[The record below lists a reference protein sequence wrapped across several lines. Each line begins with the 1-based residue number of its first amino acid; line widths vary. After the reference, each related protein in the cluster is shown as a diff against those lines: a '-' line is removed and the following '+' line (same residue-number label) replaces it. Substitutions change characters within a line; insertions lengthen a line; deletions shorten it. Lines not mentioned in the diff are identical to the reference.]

1 MHDQRPL
8 REKQVV
14 NGLLTGILRKPLG
27 AVNPSVGAMIA
38 ASAYR
43 LQRLLLPPTCLLCG
57 ADGALGRD
65 LCAGCAAG
73 LPRNLLACSGC
84 AIPLAENSAAGFC
97 AECQTQPRSF
107 DRTFA
112 PFRYQ
117 PPVDFL
123 ICGLKFEGRLSH
135 ARLLG
140 ELLTAALVERTEPLP
155 DCIIPVP
162 LHPRRLRERGFNQA
176 LELARVAARQF
187 RIPLLAGGLRRV
199 RYTTQ
204 QTRLD
209 AHRRQTNP
217 LGAFAVGRWETGA
230 RVALID
236 DVMTTGSTVG
246 ECARVLRAGGA
257 SEVEVWA
264 LGRTG
269 VSV

>member
-1 MHDQRPL
+1 MNR
-8 REKQVV
+8 
-14 NGLLTGILRKPLG
+14 LLTGIFGKPPG
-27 AVNPSVGAMIA
+27 TVNPGASAMIA
-38 ASAYR
+38 VGAAG

-65 LCAGCAAG
+65 LCAGCAAD
-73 LPRNLLACSGC
+73 LPRNHTACPGC
-84 AIPLAENSAAGFC
+84 AIPLAGSQNGFC
-97 AECQTQPRSF
+97 AKCQAEPRSF
-107 DRTFA
+107 ARTFA

-123 ICGLKFEGRLSH
+123 IRGLKFEGRLSH

-140 ELLTAALVERTEPLP
+140 ELFAAALAERTEPLP

-176 LELARVAARQF
+176 LELARAAAARF
-187 RIPLLAGGLRRV
+187 RIPLLATGLRRV
-199 RYTTQ
+199 HYTTP

-209 AHRRQTNP
+209 AHHRQINP
-217 LGAFAVGRWETGA
+217 LGAFASGRWEIRL

-246 ECARVLRAGGA
+246 ECARVLRAGGVN
-257 SEVEVWA
+257 EVEVWA

-269 VSV
+269 ASV

>member
-1 MHDQRPL
+1 
-8 REKQVV
+8 
-14 NGLLTGILRKPLG
+14 
-27 AVNPSVGAMIA
+27 MIA
-38 ASAYR
+38 AGAAG

-57 ADGALGRD
+57 AGGALGRD
-65 LCAGCAAG
+65 LCAECAAD
-73 LPRNLLACSGC
+73 LPHNLMACPGC
-84 AIPLAENSAAGFC
+84 AIPLAGSQPGLC
-97 AECQTQPRSF
+97 AECQAQPRSF
-107 DRTFA
+107 DHTFA

-117 PPVDFL
+117 SPVDFL
-123 ICGLKFEGRLSH
+123 IRGLKFEGQLSH

-140 ELLTAALVERTEPLP
+140 ELFAAALADRAEPLP

-176 LELARVAARQF
+176 LELARAAARRFQ
-187 RIPLLAGGLRRV
+187 IPLLAEGLRRV
-199 RYTTQ
+199 RYTTP

-217 LGAFAVGRWETGA
+217 LGAFAVGQWETGV

-236 DVMTTGSTVG
+236 DVMTTGSTVR

-269 VSV
+269 ASV

>member
-1 MHDQRPL
+1 M
-8 REKQVV
+8 V

-27 AVNPSVGAMIA
+27 AVNPGAGAMIA
-38 ASAYR
+38 AGAHR

-65 LCAGCAAG
+65 LCAGCAAD
-73 LPRNLLACSGC
+73 LPYNRMACSGC
-84 AIPLAENSAAGFC
+84 AIPLAENSATGLC
-97 AECQTQPRSF
+97 AECQAQPRSF
-107 DRTFA
+107 ERTFA
-112 PFRYQ
+112 PFLYQ

-123 ICGLKFEGRLSH
+123 IRGLKFDGHLSH

-140 ELLTAALVERTEPLP
+140 DLFAAALAERAEPWP

-176 LELARVAARQF
+176 VELARPAARRF
-187 RIPLLAGGLRRV
+187 RIPLLADGLQRV

-217 LGAFAVGRWETGA
+217 LGAFAVGRQEIGA
-230 RVALID
+230 RVAIID

-269 VSV
+269 VSI

>member
-1 MHDQRPL
+1 M
-8 REKQVV
+8 
-14 NGLLTGILRKPLG
+14 NGLWAGILRKPLG
-27 AVNPSVGAMIA
+27 AVNPGVGAMIA
-38 ASAYR
+38 AGAHR

-57 ADGALGRD
+57 ADGALGYD
-65 LCAGCAAG
+65 LCAGCAAD
-73 LPRNLLACSGC
+73 LPYNRMACSGC
-84 AIPLAENSAAGFC
+84 ATPLAENSAAGLC
-97 AECQTQPRSF
+97 AECQAQPRSF

-117 PPVDFL
+117 PPVNFL
-123 ICGLKFEGRLSH
+123 IRGLKFEGRLSH

-140 ELLTAALVERTEPLP
+140 ELFAAALAERTEPLP

-176 LELARVAARQF
+176 LELARAAARRF
-187 RIPLLAGGLRRV
+187 GIPLLADGLRRV
-199 RYTTQ
+199 RYTTP

-209 AHRRQTNP
+209 AQRRQTNP
-217 LGAFAVGRWETGA
+217 LGAFTVGQWETGA

-257 SEVEVWA
+257 IEVEVWA

-269 VSV
+269 AGV

>member
-1 MHDQRPL
+1 MCPKRAL
-8 REKQVV
+8 
-14 NGLLTGILRKPLG
+14 
-27 AVNPSVGAMIA
+27 A
-38 ASAYR
+38 ASR
-43 LQRLLLPPTCLLCG
+43 M
-57 ADGALGRD
+57 
-65 LCAGCAAG
+65 
-73 LPRNLLACSGC
+73 LAKSV
-84 AIPLAENSAAGFC
+84 AS
-97 AECQTQPRSF
+97 RSF
-107 DRTFA
+107 HT
-112 PFRYQ
+112 
-117 PPVDFL
+117 
-123 ICGLKFEGRLSH
+123 
-135 ARLLG
+135 
-140 ELLTAALVERTEPLP
+140 P
-155 DCIIPVP
+155 D
-162 LHPRRLRERGFNQA
+162 A
-176 LELARVAARQF
+176 ARVAARQF